1 MLGTHGIGSQETCPT
16 FTGMMNFIP
25 VFPLSLVAFPGERL
39 HLHIFEPRYKQLI
52 AECFEQGKPFGI
64 PAVVDQRMTDMGT
77 LMTVHT
83 IAKTYDNG
91 EMDITTQGERVFR
104 ILEKVTEVPGKLYA
118 GAIVEYP
125 EDCDDGDAD
134 LLDALRASVEQI
146 HRLLDVKKKWEPRGA
161 IRRAFDLAHH
171 AGMSI
176 AQEFEMLSLF
186 SERQRQE
193 YLRRHVQRV
202 LPVLVEMEALKQKI
216 GLNGHFKNLPGFEPL
231 A

>member
-1 MLGTHGIGSQETCPT
+1 MLGAHGIGSPDSYPT
-16 FTGMMNFIP
+16 FTDMMNFIP
-25 VFPLSLVAFPGERL
+25 VFPLALVAFPGERL

-52 AECFEQGKPFGI
+52 GECFAQKKPFGI
-64 PAVVDQRMTDMGT
+64 PAVVDQRLTDMGT
-77 LMTVHT
+77 LMTIQS
-83 IAKTYDNG
+83 IAKTYENG

-104 ILEKVTEVPGKLYA
+104 ILEKVPEMPGKLYA

-125 EDCDDGDAD
+125 EEIDDGDPG
-134 LLDALRASVEQI
+134 LLEALHASVEQI
-146 HRLLDVKKKWEPRGA
+146 HNLLDVKKKWEPHGV
-161 IRRAFDLAHH
+161 IRQAFDLAHH

-176 AQEFEMLSLF
+176 AAEFEMLCLF

-202 LPVLVEMEALKQKI
+202 LPVLTEMEALKQKI
-216 GLNGHFKNLPGFEPL
+216 GLGGHFKHLPGFEPL